1 MGRYYSGDIEGKFWF
16 GVQAS
21 NAADRFG
28 SVGSANYIE
37 YYFSDHDLHEVEEE
51 IANIENK
58 LGDKVSIID
67 NFFISIR
74 ESGKIS
80 YGDHELKDLGIND
93 DDLSEYAD
101 LRLGKQIRDC
111 IKENGDCSFTA
122 EL

>member
-1 MGRYYSGDIEGKFWF
+1 MGRYYSGDINGKFWF

-28 SVGSANYIE
+28 SVGNANYIE
-37 YYFSDHDLHEVEEE
+37 YYYDEDNLDEVEAE
-51 IANIENK
+51 IKRIEDT

-80 YGDHELKDLGIND
+80 YGDHKLKDLGIND

-101 LRLGKQIRDC
+101 LGLGKQIRDC
-111 IKENGDCSFTA
+111 IKENGACSFTA

>member
-37 YYFSDHDLHEVEEE
+37 YYFSDDNLHEVDAE
-51 IANIENK
+51 IKRIEDT

-74 ESGKIS
+74 ESGRFGYS
-80 YGDHELKDLGIND
+80 DHELKDLGIND

-111 IKENGDCSFTA
+111 IKEQGYCSFTA

>member
-28 SVGSANYIE
+28 SVGNANYIE

-67 NFFISIR
+67 NFLLWR
-74 ESGKIS
+74 P
-80 YGDHELKDLGIND
+80 
-93 DDLSEYAD
+93 
-101 LRLGKQIRDC
+101 
-111 IKENGDCSFTA
+111 
-122 EL
+122 

>member
-28 SVGSANYIE
+28 SVGDANYIE
-37 YYFSDHDLHEVEEE
+37 YYFSDHDLHEVEAE
-51 IANIENK
+51 IKRIENE
-58 LGDKVSIID
+58 LGDKLEVLNKFFSERYSYSNDELSEIGID
-67 NFFISIR
+67 S
-74 ESGKIS
+74 
-80 YGDHELKDLGIND
+80 H
-93 DDLSEYAD
+93 DLSEYAD